1 MSLQSAI
8 EFVDRVQSDVDLGN
22 SISEVV
28 SNSWSKTKKFEFI
41 ISIANSMGYEFTLD
55 EWEEA
60 LLMPVNELDEDELLN
75 VTGGV
80 MNKPDRSQLHC
91 KGFGMQ
97 I

>member
-75 VTGGV
+75 VAGGV

>member
-8 EFVDRVQSDVDLGN
+8 EFVDRVHSDVDLTN
-22 SISEVV
+22 SIGEVV
-28 SNSWSKTKKFEFI
+28 SNDWDKTKKYRFI

-60 LLMPVNELDEDELLN
+60 LLLPANELDEDELLN
-75 VTGGV
+75 VAGGV
-80 MNKPDRSQLHC
+80 YKPDRSHLHC

>member
-28 SNSWSKTKKFEFI
+28 SNSWNKTKKFEFI
-41 ISIANSMGYEFTLD
+41 VSIANSMGYEFTLD

-75 VTGGV
+75 VAGGV
-80 MNKPDRSQLHC
+80 MHKPDRSQLHC

>member
-8 EFVDRVQSDVDLGN
+8 EFVDLVKSDVDLTN
-22 SISEVV
+22 SIDEVV
-28 SNSWSKTKKFEFI
+28 SNDWSKDKKYRFI
-41 ISIANSMGYEFTLD
+41 ISIANSMGFEFTLD

-60 LLMPVNELDEDELLN
+60 LLLPVNEVAEDELFN
-75 VTGGV
+75 VAGGE
-80 MNKPDRSQLHC
+80 NRSDRSHLHC

>member
-8 EFVDRVQSDVDLGN
+8 EFVDRVQSDIYLSN
-22 SISEVV
+22 TINEVV
-28 SNSWSKTKKFEFI
+28 SNSWGKVKKFEFI
-41 ISIANSMGYEFTLD
+41 ASIADSMGYEFTLD

-75 VTGGV
+75 VAGG
-80 MNKPDRSQLHC
+80 MHKPDRSRLRC

>member
-1 MSLQSAI
+1 MSLQSAV
-8 EFVDRVQSDVDLGN
+8 EFVDRVHSDVDLTN
-22 SISEVV
+22 SIGEVV
-28 SNSWSKTKKFEFI
+28 SNDWSKTKKYRFI

-75 VTGGV
+75 VAGGV
-80 MNKPDRSQLHC
+80 HKPDRSHLHC